1 MNAGLNIIACIKAV
15 IRDVPAGP
23 LVRSAET
30 CELNP
35 YDIPALETA
44 FRLRESH
51 GGKVTVISLGPET
64 CEFVVREALA
74 MGADRGYL
82 VSDPALAGSDTLAT
96 SKALGAAVRKLAPFD
111 VLLLGTRSSDSDTG
125 QVGPQIAEFL
135 NIPVVTGVRAVE
147 KKDRTLIVDRRADGF
162 IEKYE
167 VDLPAALTIH
177 PSSDRAGYLGLKDI
191 EEAYE
196 ESGITRWDMKDIGLA
211 PGQVGQTGSPTEV
224 LTLSRIKRERK
235 CKFLEG
241 TEEEQANELLKLLIE
256 WGVEW

>member
-1 MNAGLNIIACIKAV
+1 MNRGLDLIVCIKAV

-23 LVRSAET
+23 LIRSAET

-35 YDIPALETA
+35 YDVPALETA

-51 GGKVTVISLGPET
+51 GGKVTVMSLGPET
-64 CEFVVREALA
+64 CEFVVREALS

-96 SKALGAAVRKLAPFD
+96 SKALGAALEKVAPFD

-135 NIPVVTGVRAVE
+135 RIPLVTGVRAVE
-147 KKDRTLIVDRRADGF
+147 MKNRTLIIDRKADGF
-162 IEKYE
+162 IEKVE
-167 VDLPAALTIH
+167 VDLPAALTVH
-177 PSSDRAGYLGLKDI
+177 PSSDRAGYVGLKAI

-196 ESGITRWDMKDIGLA
+196 ERDITRWGMQDIQLA

-235 CKFLEG
+235 CRFLEG
-241 TEEEQANELLKLLIE
+241 TEEEQADELLKLLIE
-256 WGVEW
+256 WGMEW